1 MELIQ
6 SCIELFI
13 ENWQIFLNG
22 TLTTLSLAAI
32 AVLIGS
38 VLGGIIAILQLS
50 QSKIIAFILKIYTT
64 VFRATPLL
72 VQLYI
77 AYYFLPEAIPVL
89 KDISK
94 EHAVL
99 VALVLNSGAYVAE
112 IFRSGINAVDKGQT
126 EAARSLGMTK
136 MHTLMKIVFPQAI
149 KNILPALGN
158 EYITM
163 IKETSLASTL
173 AVSDLM
179 YTRNIFAGRYITI
192 EPLFIIAAIY
202 LIVVVVLTALLGF
215 LEKRLSVSD

>member
-1 MELIQ
+1 MDLIQ
-6 SCIELFI
+6 SCIDLFLGNWELFL
-13 ENWQIFLNG
+13 EG
-22 TLTTLSLAAI
+22 TLTTLRLAAI
-32 AVLIGS
+32 AVFFGS
-38 VLGGIIAILQLS
+38 ILGAIIAVLQLS
-50 QSKIIAFILKIYTT
+50 NNKIIGFILKVYTT

-77 AYYFLPEAIPVL
+77 AYYFLPEAIPAL
-89 KDISK
+89 SEISK
-94 EHAVL
+94 ENAVL

-112 IFRSGINAVDKGQT
+112 IFRSGINAVDKGQS
-126 EAARSLGMTK
+126 EAARSLGMSRYNT
-136 MHTLMKIVFPQAI
+136 MVKIIFPQAI

-173 AVSDLM
+173 AVGDLM

-202 LIVVVVLTALLGF
+202 LVVVVALTALLGL